1 MTAPRKP
8 REPAAGSDAPLD
20 EAEMLRRAEAAVAA
34 LKAQYPTWAE
44 GHIAVLEAAAA
55 KARDDRAGRAR
66 HLEQLAEVAH
76 DVKGEGTTYD
86 YPLMTE
92 LGAYLHALAVDLAK
106 APDACEQGALA
117 EAETLIAAMRRVIGD
132 RLEGDGGAAGAA
144 LMAPIRVRFGAGPE
158 SV

>member
-1 MTAPRKP
+1 MTAPRKSQT
-8 REPAAGSDAPLD
+8 PAADAGAPLD

-55 KARDDRAGRAR
+55 KARDDRAGRAL
-66 HLEQLAEVAH
+66 HLERLAEVAH

-92 LGAYLHALAVDLAK
+92 LGGYLHAFAVDLAK
-106 APDACEQGALA
+106 NPGACEQGALA
-117 EAETLIAAMRRVIGD
+117 EAETLIAAMRQVIAD
-132 RLEGDGGAAGAA
+132 RLEGDGGAPGAA
-144 LMAPIRVRFGAGPE
+144 LMAPIRARFGAGRK